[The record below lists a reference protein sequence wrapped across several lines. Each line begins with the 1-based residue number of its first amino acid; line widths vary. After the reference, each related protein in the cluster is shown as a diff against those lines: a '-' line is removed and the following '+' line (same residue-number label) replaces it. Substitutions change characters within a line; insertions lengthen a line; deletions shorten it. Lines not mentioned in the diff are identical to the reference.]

1 MTSAPASTAAR
12 SAYDRLVERFR
23 EQHLLDGAASIL
35 SWDRETMMPG
45 GGVAFRGEQ
54 LALLASLSHRIAT
67 DPELGDLLEA
77 ADAETA
83 DADEG
88 DPRRV
93 NVREWRRDR
102 DRNLKLPEAL
112 VKELAEV
119 ASTAQHEWAEARKA
133 NDYARFKPWLGKLV
147 DLNRRKAECLG
158 WAEGGEP
165 WDALGDLYE
174 PGSTAAE
181 IEAVFTPLQQRLKGL
196 VARIAEAPTR
206 PDDTFDRLELPQ
218 AQQEAF
224 VRFVAEQFGFDFDR
238 GRLDTSTHPFCGGSH
253 RNDVRLTTRFHS
265 NLTLDA
271 LGSTM
276 HEVGHGLYEQ
286 GLPQEHLGTP
296 MGEAASL
303 SVHESQSR
311 MWENQVGRSR
321 PFWTWLTPELPRFFG
336 DAVDG
341 LGIEEMYGAA
351 NRVQPGLIRVEADEA
366 TYNLHIMIRFDLER
380 RMLRGDLPLDDL
392 PAAWNDAYRDLLGL
406 EVPDDA
412 RGCLQDIHWSMG
424 AMGYFPTYTLG
435 NLVSAGLFDA
445 AVEAMPD
452 LPDQFARGEFDGLR
466 TWLNENVHAHGRR
479 HRFLELHRLV
489 TGREVGA
496 DPLLRYLEGKLLP
509 LHGLA

>member
-1 MTSAPASTAAR
+1 MNSVPASAPASTAAR

-174 PGSTAAE
+174 PGPTRSSSASRTSSPGSPTPRRVPTTRSIVSSSRRPSRRRSCGSWRSSSASTSTAVAS
-181 IEAVFTPLQQRLKGL
+181 TPR
-196 VARIAEAPTR
+196 RIP
-206 PDDTFDRLELPQ
+206 
-218 AQQEAF
+218 
-224 VRFVAEQFGFDFDR
+224 
-238 GRLDTSTHPFCGGSH
+238 
-253 RNDVRLTTRFHS
+253 
-265 NLTLDA
+265 
-271 LGSTM
+271 
-276 HEVGHGLYEQ
+276 
-286 GLPQEHLGTP
+286 
-296 MGEAASL
+296 
-303 SVHESQSR
+303 
-311 MWENQVGRSR
+311 
-321 PFWTWLTPELPRFFG
+321 
-336 DAVDG
+336 
-341 LGIEEMYGAA
+341 
-351 NRVQPGLIRVEADEA
+351 
-366 TYNLHIMIRFDLER
+366 
-380 RMLRGDLPLDDL
+380 
-392 PAAWNDAYRDLLGL
+392 
-406 EVPDDA
+406 
-412 RGCLQDIHWSMG
+412 
-424 AMGYFPTYTLG
+424 
-435 NLVSAGLFDA
+435 SAG
-445 AVEAMPD
+445 
-452 LPDQFARGEFDGLR
+452 GR
-466 TWLNENVHAHGRR
+466 TATTCGSPPASTRI
-479 HRFLELHRLV
+479 
-489 TGREVGA
+489 
-496 DPLLRYLEGKLLP
+496 
-509 LHGLA
+509 